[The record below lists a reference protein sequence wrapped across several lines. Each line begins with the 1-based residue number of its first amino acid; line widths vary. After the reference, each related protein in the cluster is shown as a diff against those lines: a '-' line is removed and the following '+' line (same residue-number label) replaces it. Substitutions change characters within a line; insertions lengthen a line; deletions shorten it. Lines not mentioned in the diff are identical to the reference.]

1 MQSEDIMVIKEPKEL
16 FVKILSNLR
25 EHEYGLTDTLNT
37 LRENIQDLGTKE
49 YFESLAYLSEK
60 NVETID
66 KCFKMINEKPVK
78 TDDKLKELF
87 LEDFKKE
94 FNEIQSPL
102 AKVVYFV
109 AKANHL
115 MNVKAGEWTTLIAMS
130 DVSGNRGVGVLLESC
145 FAQKLAFIKRAR
157 RRIRALIEEEIE

>member
-1 MQSEDIMVIKEPKEL
+1 MTIKEPKQL
-16 FVKILSNLR
+16 FVKMLSDLR
-25 EHEYGLTDTLNT
+25 QHEYGLTDTLNT
-37 LRENIQDLGTKE
+37 LRENAQDQNIKE

-66 KCFKMINEKPVK
+66 KCFKMIKETPVK

-94 FNEIQSPL
+94 INEIQSPL
-102 AKVVYFV
+102 AKIVYFL

-115 MNVKAGEWTTLIAMS
+115 MNVRAGEWISTIAMS
-130 DVSGNRGVGVLLESC
+130 NISGNRGVGVLLGSC
-145 FAQKLAFIKRAR
+145 FAQKLAFIKLAR
-157 RRIRALIEEEIE
+157 RRIRTLIEEELE